1 MEKQI
6 WPTKQPD
13 GRIYERHVYSGPQ
26 GEGYIDIF
34 MDVSQDGTIDVAA
47 EHHGPEARAFA
58 TKIES
63 PELKVK
69 LERLKE
75 EKAEWKEG
83 KGFEVKA
90 EFKAEFEKDGRVKER
105 AKEVGKDPIK
115 EPVEDKEIK

>member
-1 MEKQI
+1 MENQI

-34 MDVSQDGTIDVAA
+34 MDVASDGTIDVSYN
-47 EHHGPEARAFA
+47 HNGPEARAFP
-58 TKIES
+58 TKIDS
-63 PELKVK
+63 PELKLK

-83 KGFEVKA
+83 AGFDIKE
-90 EFKAEFEKDGRVKER
+90 EFKDQFEKDGSVKVPVKEP
-105 AKEVGKDPIK
+105 KDK
-115 EPVEDKEIK
+115 EPK

>member
-1 MEKQI
+1 MENQI

-34 MDVSQDGTIDVAA
+34 LDIAGDGTIDVSCD
-47 EHHGPEARAFA
+47 HQGPEARTFP
-58 TKIES
+58 TKIDS

-75 EKAEWKEG
+75 EKANWVEG
-83 KGFEVKA
+83 RGFEIKG
-90 EFKAEFEKDGRVKER
+90 EFKKDFESDGSLKT
-105 AKEVGKDPIK
+105 EV
-115 EPVEDKEIK
+115 VE